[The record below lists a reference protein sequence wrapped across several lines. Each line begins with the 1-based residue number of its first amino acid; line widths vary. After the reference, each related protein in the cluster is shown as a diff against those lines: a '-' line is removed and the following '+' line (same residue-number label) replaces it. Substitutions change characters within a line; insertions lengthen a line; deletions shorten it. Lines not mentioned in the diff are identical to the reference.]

1 MNPLIKFDHIPNTK
15 QNVILVKLNTKI
27 YNDLQALDETAR
39 NCFFR
44 PIFGDISGDNGFAL
58 EELDELERLTDDS
71 DGRVR

>member
-1 MNPLIKFDHIPNTK
+1 MNPLIKFEQIPLTK
-15 QNVILVKLNTKI
+15 EKANLNKLNTKI

-39 NCFFR
+39 NWFFW

-58 EELDELERLTDDS
+58 EELDELERLTEDS